1 MTQLLQ
7 RSLGQQVLHAPIDGS
22 GGKVGGEVVEVPE
35 EGSASP
41 QDFESDL
48 STHSISRTG
57 DSEDWAVGFHE
68 GSSAFIARRVIAS
81 AHIVALLV
89 VKGNRVSFEP
99 IGDRLKLS
107 RPCGDGQNEPIRI
120 INPRVEFHTVHL

>member
-35 EGSASP
+35 EESASP

-57 DSEDWAVGFHE
+57 DSEDWAVGVHE

-81 AHIVALLV
+81 AHTVALLGA
-89 VKGNRVSFEP
+89 KRNGVSFEP

-107 RPCGDGQNEPIRI
+107 GPGSNGENEPIRI
-120 INPRVEFHTVHL
+120 IILRVEFHTVHL